1 MARKKH
7 RSEALFKSS
16 SSVMPRAIRKPQ
28 DQILDGEFD
37 YAKQLRSSGPEDFNQ
52 QPDYQLPR
60 LLMQPKEKKNK
71 GISRKTGLSSKFLTT
86 RPAVSASPSAKT
98 IENPENRQLTRK
110 EAVEK
115 PEKRRVPLKVVDG
128 VTLLTADALVD
139 LMTNSPHDETIFAR
153 DTPTKASDQTR
164 IKQVT
169 VPPVMEDS
177 QTERLLERDYLML
190 DLRDDHVYKAY
201 HIHDGRDR
209 TNAAIHCP
217 QMLINQDKYPPALFA
232 LVEYIL
238 NTEVPEELPNQTD
251 FGT

>member
-1 MARKKH
+1 M
-7 RSEALFKSS
+7 
-16 SSVMPRAIRKPQ
+16 VPRAVRKPQ

-60 LLMQPKEKKNK
+60 LLMQPKEKKHK
-71 GISRKTGLSSKFLTT
+71 DISRKTGLSSKFLTT
-86 RPAVSASPSAKT
+86 RPAVSASPSTKT
-98 IENPENRQLTRK
+98 VDKTENRQVARK
-110 EAVEK
+110 EAAQK
-115 PEKRRVPLKVVDG
+115 PEKPRAPLKVVDG

-139 LMTNSPHDETIFAR
+139 LMTNSPHDESIFAR
-153 DTPTKASDQTR
+153 DTPTKPSDQTS

-190 DLRDDHVYKAY
+190 DLRDDHIYKAY
-201 HIHDGRDR
+201 HIHDGSYH
-209 TNAAIHCP
+209 TNTAIHCP

-232 LVEYIL
+232 LVELLL
-238 NTEVPEELPNQTD
+238 NTEIPEEQPNQTD
-251 FGT
+251 FGARQ

>member
-16 SSVMPRAIRKPQ
+16 SSVMPRAMRKPQ
-28 DQILDGEFD
+28 EQILAGEFD

-71 GISRKTGLSSKFLTT
+71 DISRKTGLSSKFLIT
-86 RPAVSASPSAKT
+86 RPAVSASPSTKT
-98 IENPENRQLTRK
+98 LDKTENRQVARK
-110 EAVEK
+110 QVVDR
-115 PEKRRVPLKVVDG
+115 PEKRRAPLKVVDG
-128 VTLLTADALVD
+128 VTLLTADALVE
-139 LMTNSPHDETIFAR
+139 LMTNSPHDESIFAGN
-153 DTPTKASDQTR
+153 TPTKENEQTTR

-201 HIHDGRDR
+201 HIHDGSLVGDQ
-209 TNAAIHCP
+209 AIYCP

-232 LVEYIL
+232 LVSHRSYGRSFRK
-238 NTEVPEELPNQTD
+238 TARPN
-251 FGT
+251 